1 MPDKTR
7 FEREIDEILESSEG
21 EPKSKRTRKRQF
33 EPFSP
38 KAPKRRSPV
47 NSGGIKFNPGRVII
61 LGLVI
66 LAVAVFTPAAKVPLA
81 IIGAL
86 LVVIGYAASFRSGGG
101 DRLRG
106 ETRVAERS
114 RGREPQ
120 VKHWRGRRVEGK
132 PESPDSGGSAG
143 RGKIIDFVSPGDDP
157 GADERETD
165 DK

>member
-21 EPKSKRTRKRQF
+21 EPKSKRTRQRQF
-33 EPFSP
+33 EPISP

-66 LAVAVFTPAAKVPLA
+66 LAVAAFTPAAKVPLA

-86 LVVIGYAASFRSGGG
+86 LVVIGYAASFRGGG
-101 DRLRG
+101 RLRG

-120 VKHWRGRRVEGK
+120 VKYWRGRRVEGK
-132 PESPDSGGSAG
+132 PGSPDSGGSAG

-157 GADERETD
+157 SADEREPD

>member
-66 LAVAVFTPAAKVPLA
+66 LAVAAFTPAAKVPLA

-101 DRLRG
+101 VGFGAKRG
-106 ETRVAERS
+106 WPS
-114 RGREPQ
+114 GRE
-120 VKHWRGRRVEGK
+120 VVNRR
-132 PESPDSGGSAG
+132 
-143 RGKIIDFVSPGDDP
+143 
-157 GADERETD
+157 
-165 DK
+165 

>member
-38 KAPKRRSPV
+38 KVPKRRSPV

-66 LAVAVFTPAAKVPLA
+66 LAVAAFTPAAKVPLA

-86 LVVIGYAASFRSGGG
+86 LVVIGYAASFRGGG
-101 DRLRG
+101 RLRG

-114 RGREPQ
+114 RGREPR
-120 VKHWRGRRVEGK
+120 VKYWRERRVEEK

-157 GADERETD
+157 GADEREPD

>member
-1 MPDKTR
+1 
-7 FEREIDEILESSEG
+7 
-21 EPKSKRTRKRQF
+21 
-33 EPFSP
+33 
-38 KAPKRRSPV
+38 V

-66 LAVAVFTPAAKVPLA
+66 LAVAAFTPAAKVPVA

-86 LVVIGYAASFRSGGG
+86 LVVIGYATSFRSGGG
-101 DRLRG
+101 GRLRG

-120 VKHWRGRRVEGK
+120 VKYWRGRRVEGK

-157 GADERETD
+157 GADEREPD

>member
-38 KAPKRRSPV
+38 KPPKRRSPV

-86 LVVIGYAASFRSGGG
+86 LVVIGYAASFRSEGG
-101 DRLRG
+101 RLRG

-120 VKHWRGRRVEGK
+120 VKY
-132 PESPDSGGSAG
+132 
-143 RGKIIDFVSPGDDP
+143 
-157 GADERETD
+157 
-165 DK
+165 

>member
-1 MPDKTR
+1 M
-7 FEREIDEILESSEG
+7 DEILESSEG

-47 NSGGIKFNPGRVII
+47 NSGGTKFNPGRVVI

-66 LAVAVFTPAAKVPLA
+66 LAVAAFNPAAKVSLA

-101 DRLRG
+101 RLRG

-120 VKHWRGRRVEGK
+120 VKYWRGRRVEGK

-157 GADERETD
+157 GADEREPE

>member
-38 KAPKRRSPV
+38 KVPKRRSPV

-66 LAVAVFTPAAKVPLA
+66 LAVAAFTPAAKVPLA

-86 LVVIGYAASFRSGGG
+86 LVVIGYAASFRRGGG
-101 DRLRG
+101 RLRG

-120 VKHWRGRRVEGK
+120 VKYWRGRRVEGK

-157 GADERETD
+157 GADEREPD

>member
-21 EPKSKRTRKRQF
+21 EPKSKRTRQRQF

-66 LAVAVFTPAAKVPLA
+66 LAVAAFTPAAKVPLA

-86 LVVIGYAASFRSGGG
+86 LVVIGYAASFRGGG
-101 DRLRG
+101 RLRG

-120 VKHWRGRRVEGK
+120 VKYWRGRRVEGK
-132 PESPDSGGSAG
+132 PDSPDSGDSAG
-143 RGKIIDFVSPGDDP
+143 RGKIIDFVSPGEDS
-157 GADERETD
+157 GADEREPD

>member
-21 EPKSKRTRKRQF
+21 EPKSKRTRQRQF

-66 LAVAVFTPAAKVPLA
+66 LAVAAFTPAAKVTLV

-86 LVVIGYAASFRSGGG
+86 LVVIGYAASFRRGG
-101 DRLRG
+101 RLRG
-106 ETRVAERS
+106 ETRVGERS
-114 RGREPQ
+114 RGRELQ
-120 VKHWRGRRVEGK
+120 VKYWRGRRVEEK

-143 RGKIIDFVSPGDDP
+143 RGKIIDFGSPGDDP
-157 GADERETD
+157 GADEREPD

>member
-33 EPFSP
+33 GPFSP

-47 NSGGIKFNPGRVII
+47 NSGGTKFNPGRVII

-66 LAVAVFTPAAKVPLA
+66 LAVAAFTPAAKVPLA

-120 VKHWRGRRVEGK
+120 VKYWRGRRVEGK

-157 GADERETD
+157 GADEREPD

>member
-21 EPKSKRTRKRQF
+21 EPKSKRTRQRQF

-66 LAVAVFTPAAKVPLA
+66 LAVAAFTPAAKVPLA

-86 LVVIGYAASFRSGGG
+86 LVVIGYAASFRGGG
-101 DRLRG
+101 RLRG

-120 VKHWRGRRVEGK
+120 VKYWRGRRVEGN

-157 GADERETD
+157 GADEREPD

>member
-38 KAPKRRSPV
+38 KPPKRRSPV

-86 LVVIGYAASFRSGGG
+86 LVVIGYAASFRSEGG
-101 DRLRG
+101 RLRG

-132 PESPDSGGSAG
+132 PESP
-143 RGKIIDFVSPGDDP
+143 GDDP

>member
-1 MPDKTR
+1 M
-7 FEREIDEILESSEG
+7 DEFLESSEG
-21 EPKSKRTRKRQF
+21 EPKSKRTRIRQF
-33 EPFSP
+33 GPFSP

-47 NSGGIKFNPGRVII
+47 NSGGTKFNPGRVVI

-66 LAVAVFTPAAKVPLA
+66 LAVAAFTPAAKVSLA

-86 LVVIGYAASFRSGGG
+86 LVVIGYAASFRSEGG
-101 DRLRG
+101 RLRG

-120 VKHWRGRRVEGK
+120 VKYWRGRRVEGK

-157 GADERETD
+157 GADEREPE

>member
-1 MPDKTR
+1 M
-7 FEREIDEILESSEG
+7 DEILESSEG

-66 LAVAVFTPAAKVPLA
+66 LAVAAFTPAAKVPLA

-106 ETRVAERS
+106 ET
-114 RGREPQ
+114 Q
-120 VKHWRGRRVEGK
+120 VKYWRGRRVEGK

-157 GADERETD
+157 GADEREPE

>member
-38 KAPKRRSPV
+38 KPPKRRSPV

-86 LVVIGYAASFRSGGG
+86 LVVIGYAASFRSEGG
-101 DRLRG
+101 RLRG

-120 VKHWRGRRVEGK
+120 VKHWRGKRVEGK

>member
-7 FEREIDEILESSEG
+7 FKREVNEILENSEG

-33 EPFSP
+33 GPFSP

-47 NSGGIKFNPGRVII
+47 NSGGTKFNPGRVII

-66 LAVAVFTPAAKVPLA
+66 LAVAAFTPAAKVPLA

-101 DRLRG
+101 VRG

-120 VKHWRGRRVEGK
+120 VKYWRGRRVEGK

-157 GADERETD
+157 GADEREPE

>member
-66 LAVAVFTPAAKVPLA
+66 LAVAAFTPAAKVPLA

-120 VKHWRGRRVEGK
+120 VKYWRGRRVKGK

-157 GADERETD
+157 GADEREPD

>member
-21 EPKSKRTRKRQF
+21 EPKSKRTRQRQF

-66 LAVAVFTPAAKVPLA
+66 LAVAAFTPAANVPLA
-81 IIGAL
+81 SIGAW
-86 LVVIGYAASFRSGGG
+86 LVVLGYAASFRGGG
-101 DRLRG
+101 RLRG

-120 VKHWRGRRVEGK
+120 VKYWRGRRVEGK
-132 PESPDSGGSAG
+132 PDSPDSGGSAG

-157 GADERETD
+157 GADEREPD

>member
-21 EPKSKRTRKRQF
+21 EPKSKRTRQRQF

-47 NSGGIKFNPGRVII
+47 NSGGTKFNPGRVII

-66 LAVAVFTPAAKVPLA
+66 LAVAAFTPAAKVPLA

-86 LVVIGYAASFRSGGG
+86 LVVIGYAASFRSAGGV
-101 DRLRG
+101 RLRG

-120 VKHWRGRRVEGK
+120 VKYWRGRRVEGK

-157 GADERETD
+157 GADEREPD

>member
-21 EPKSKRTRKRQF
+21 EPKSKRTRQRQF

-66 LAVAVFTPAAKVPLA
+66 LAVAAFNPAAKVSLA

-86 LVVIGYAASFRSGGG
+86 LVVIGYAASFRGGG
-101 DRLRG
+101 RLRG

-120 VKHWRGRRVEGK
+120 VKYWRGRRVEGK

-157 GADERETD
+157 GADEREPE

>member
-1 MPDKTR
+1 MPGKTR
-7 FEREIDEILESSEG
+7 FEREIDEIIESSEG

-66 LAVAVFTPAAKVPLA
+66 LAVAAFTPAAKVPVA

-86 LVVIGYAASFRSGGG
+86 LVVIGYATSFRSGGG
-101 DRLRG
+101 GRLRG

-114 RGREPQ
+114 RGRKPQ
-120 VKHWRGRRVEGK
+120 VKYWRGRRVEGK

-143 RGKIIDFVSPGDDP
+143 RGKIIDFVSPDDDP
-157 GADERETD
+157 GAGEREPD